1 MEGLK
6 EDEYGKRIASVL
18 SSLKL
23 SIQMYMMIN
32 SVRRV

>member
-6 EDEYGKRIASVL
+6 EDEYGKKRASVL

-23 SIQMYMMIN
+23 SFQMYMMIN
-32 SVRRV
+32 SVHRA